1 MFRLDGQE
9 HEQRKLEKEVE
20 VLFDGN
26 LNRNDSEI
34 FSGFFFIN
42 GNYEP
47 PAGFKWGVFIP
58 FEDAVVENPE
68 SDEYNIP
75 DVSSIQGT
83 GDAKNT
89 SNEEKSKRV
98 VGPVNETVFWS
109 HYIVI
114 YIFF

>member
-1 MFRLDGQE
+1 MSRLDGQE

-34 FSGFFFIN
+34 FSGFFYIN

-58 FEDAVVENPE
+58 FEDAVVDNPE
-68 SDEYNIP
+68 SDAYNIP
-75 DVSSIQGT
+75 DVSPQSKTLFTLYLQNLQSEKVST
-83 GDAKNT
+83 GD
-89 SNEEKSKRV
+89 SL
-98 VGPVNETVFWS
+98 
-109 HYIVI
+109 
-114 YIFF
+114 

>member
-1 MFRLDGQE
+1 MLRLDGQE

-26 LNRNDSEI
+26 LFRNDSEI

-47 PAGFKWGVFIP
+47 PKGFKWGVFIP

-75 DVSSIQGT
+75 DVSSNLNASWVPRMKLYFGHI
-83 GDAKNT
+83 
-89 SNEEKSKRV
+89 
-98 VGPVNETVFWS
+98 
-109 HYIVI
+109 IL
-114 YIFF
+114 